1 MNFNKYFVSCHTSTG
16 DSRFFSSVDTCVVML
31 LMNLRLFTMDFFP
44 LGEIQHTSLLIPE
57 EEPGIDQS
65 NKCTKVKLGVP
76 MSFYWGS

>member
-1 MNFNKYFVSCHTSTG
+1 MLNPTLTLTNFG
-16 DSRFFSSVDTCVVML
+16 DPKQIFFLCGYMCGYVANESKTL
-31 LMNLRLFTMDFFP
+31 HYGFFP